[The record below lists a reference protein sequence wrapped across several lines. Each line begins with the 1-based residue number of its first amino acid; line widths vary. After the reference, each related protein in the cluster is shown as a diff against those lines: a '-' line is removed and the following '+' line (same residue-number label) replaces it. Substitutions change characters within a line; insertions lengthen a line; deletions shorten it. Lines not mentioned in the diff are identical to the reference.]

1 MSGKFREK
9 ERKAQVPVQAARET
23 LPLDRYYPSYGQAL
37 AELDAARAAAGA
49 DAQQRQMA
57 QDAAAIDQA
66 TKAAAQAA
74 LDAAVKAAEQ
84 KAAEQLRAARIAWWE
99 GRKPVYA
106 QLSQK
111 LLDAMDLVLKADAER
126 RAFEQECRDVIG
138 DEGTTDPAKRIPG
151 FVLVPTNPLWFAA
164 LGPGKYYLKDFR
176 KNMALILGSELAS
189 PPTP

>member
-37 AELDAARAAAGA
+37 AELDAASAAAGA

-84 KAAEQLRAARIAWWE
+84 KAAEQLRAAHRLV
-99 GRKPVYA
+99 GRTESGLRPA
-106 QLSQK
+106 QPEV
-111 LLDAMDLVLKADAER
+111 AR
-126 RAFEQECRDVIG
+126 RY
-138 DEGTTDPAKRIPG
+138 
-151 FVLVPTNPLWFAA
+151 
-164 LGPGKYYLKDFR
+164 GPGAESR
-176 KNMALILGSELAS
+176 R
-189 PPTP
+189 